1 MRCPSVVA
9 LVLAVAAASPARAE
23 WTLVWADEGNTVK
36 YDLGSAATNALF
48 HSNTPSLLRYDFLAA
63 DKTWTTQAVYK
74 RVTAPGSWD
83 VYAMFTTCWRSANNK
98 LQTDFKMYD
107 SADAAFAGAAT
118 THASCPE
125 PCIFMPFLDNF
136 TAFP

>member
-48 HSNTPSLLRYDFLAA
+48 HSNTPSHDC
-63 DKTWTTQAVYK
+63 
-74 RVTAPGSWD
+74 APP
-83 VYAMFTTCWRSANNK
+83 RSFVIVCS
-98 LQTDFKMYD
+98 LV
-107 SADAAFAGAAT
+107 
-118 THASCPE
+118 
-125 PCIFMPFLDNF
+125 
-136 TAFP
+136 